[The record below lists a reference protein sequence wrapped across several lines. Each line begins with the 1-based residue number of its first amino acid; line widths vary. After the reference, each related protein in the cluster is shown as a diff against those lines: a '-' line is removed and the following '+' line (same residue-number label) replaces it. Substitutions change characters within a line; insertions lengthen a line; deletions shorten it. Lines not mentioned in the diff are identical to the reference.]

1 MATNGRRTLLRE
13 TSRLDDN
20 HGSVSRHRLLTSDP
34 TSCDIFAL
42 RVESIRKKSNFV
54 QVGYRMKRL
63 VRASSRQVRRNQ
75 SSARGSHVRDLS
87 GYAVRRLSLRRLN
100 QLSRMVEFE

>member
-13 TSRLDDN
+13 TSRLDEN
-20 HGSVSRHRLLTSDP
+20 HESVSRHRLLTSDL
-34 TSCDIFAL
+34 TSCDIFAFKI
-42 RVESIRKKSNFV
+42 ESFRKKSNFV

-63 VRASSRQVRRNQ
+63 VRAWSRQLRRNQ
-75 SSARGSHVRDLS
+75 SSARDSHVRDPS
-87 GYAVRRLSLRRLN
+87 GYPVRRLSLRRLN